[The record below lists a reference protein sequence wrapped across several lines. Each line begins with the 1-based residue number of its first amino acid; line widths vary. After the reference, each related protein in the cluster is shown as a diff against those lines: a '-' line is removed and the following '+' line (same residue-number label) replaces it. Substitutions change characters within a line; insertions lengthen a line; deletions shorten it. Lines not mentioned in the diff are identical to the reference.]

1 MSKTHQYNLQVN
13 KEHLDEL
20 DHVNNVQYL
29 HWVQEISGAH
39 WKSLIEKNSCF
50 YGIWVVRSH
59 KIDYKRPAK
68 LYDWLTLKT
77 HVASTEGFLSQR
89 IVKIYLKDTT
99 TLVAQCTTQWCYLN
113 AVTLEL
119 ETIPENIFQL
129 FH

>member
-29 HWVQEISGAH
+29 HWIQEISEAH
-39 WKSLIEKNSCF
+39 WKSLIEKDSYF
-50 YGIWVVRSH
+50 HGIWVVRSH

>member
-1 MSKTHQYNLQVN
+1 MNKTHQYNLQVN

-39 WKSLIEKNSCF
+39 WKSLIEKDSCF

>member
-1 MSKTHQYNLQVN
+1 MSKTHQYNLQIN

-39 WKSLIEKNSCF
+39 WKSLIEKDSCF

-129 FH
+129 FY

>member
-1 MSKTHQYNLQVN
+1 MNKTHQYNLQVN

-29 HWVQEISGAH
+29 HWVQEISEAH
-39 WKSLIEKNSCF
+39 WKSLIEKDSYF
-50 YGIWVVRSH
+50 LGIWVVRSH

>member
-29 HWVQEISGAH
+29 HWVQEISEAH
-39 WKSLIEKNSCF
+39 WKSLIEKDSYF
-50 YGIWVVRSH
+50 LGIWVVRSH

-113 AVTLEL
+113 AETMEL

>member
-39 WKSLIEKNSCF
+39 WKSLIEKDSCF

-129 FH
+129 FY

>member
-1 MSKTHQYNLQVN
+1 MSKTYQYDLQVN
-13 KEHLDEL
+13 KDHLDEL
-20 DHVNNVQYL
+20 AHVNNVQYL
-29 HWVQEISGAH
+29 HWVQEISEAH
-39 WKSLIEKNSCF
+39 WKSLIEKDSCF
-50 YGIWVVRSH
+50 NGIWVVRSH

-77 HVASTEGFLSQR
+77 HVVSTEGFLSQR

-113 AVTLEL
+113 AVTMDL

>member
-1 MSKTHQYNLQVN
+1 MSKTHQYDLQVN

-20 DHVNNVQYL
+20 NHVNNVQYL
-29 HWVQEISGAH
+29 HWVQEIAEAH
-39 WKSLIEKNSCF
+39 WKLLVEKEANS
-50 YGIWVVRSH
+50 YGIWVIRSH

-77 HVASTEGFLSQR
+77 HVALTKNFLSQR

-99 TLVAQCTTQWCYLN
+99 TLVAQCNTQWCYLN
-113 AVTLEL
+113 SETLEP
-119 ETIPENIFQL
+119 ETIPENVFQL

>member
-39 WKSLIEKNSCF
+39 WKSLIEKDSCF

-99 TLVAQCTTQWCYLN
+99 TIVAQCNTQWCYLN
-113 AVTLEL
+113 SESMEL
-119 ETIPENIFQL
+119 ETIPEKVFQL

>member
-1 MSKTHQYNLQVN
+1 MSKTYQYDLQVN
-13 KEHLDEL
+13 KDHLDEL
-20 DHVNNVQYL
+20 AHVNNVQYL
-29 HWVQEISGAH
+29 HWVQEISEAH
-39 WKSLIEKNSCF
+39 WKSLIEKDSCF
-50 YGIWVVRSH
+50 CGIWVVRSH

>member
-39 WKSLIEKNSCF
+39 WKSLIEKDSCF

-113 AVTLEL
+113 AETMEL

>member
-29 HWVQEISGAH
+29 HWVQEIAEAH
-39 WKSLIEKNSCF
+39 WKSLIEKDSCS

-68 LYDWLTLKT
+68 LYEWLTLKT

>member
-39 WKSLIEKNSCF
+39 WKSLIEKDSCF

>member
-29 HWVQEISGAH
+29 HWVQEIAEAH
-39 WKSLIEKNSCF
+39 WKSLIEKDSCF